1 MTVLT
6 SIPMSTWAPPPH
18 TVQAVDQDQIH
29 QIPRW
34 ARSLPANVPSK
45 KTRTPLFGT
54 YYFNT
59 ETVFFGIRICW
70 NQEITRPLYIWIFF
84 QSISGYDSWCL
95 SHSIKDSSS
104 HVLKNGIPQLRKLP
118 LAQPKNSPEKK
129 KTDLPPAIFGDPTNK
144 TGIQDA
150 LLRSIVVAISNL
162 WIKDPRWP
170 VIPWRGSHGCYP
182 KIFRLGFQPSTKKK
196 TCPKKC

>member
-6 SIPMSTWAPPPH
+6 STSMSTWAPPPH

-45 KTRTPLFGT
+45 KKTRTPLFGT

-70 NQEITRPLYIWIFF
+70 NQEITRHLYIWIFF
-84 QSISGYDSWCL
+84 SIHIWIWYLMPIPFHQGFFISCSEKC
-95 SHSIKDSSS
+95 
-104 HVLKNGIPQLRKLP
+104 IPQLRKLP

-129 KTDLPPAIFGDPTNK
+129 KKKNRPTWR
-144 TGIQDA
+144 I
-150 LLRSIVVAISNL
+150 
-162 WIKDPRWP
+162 
-170 VIPWRGSHGCYP
+170 IPLSKWLITMVSKSLTWGYSPSKSPKWLINRGY
-182 KIFRLGFQPSTKKK
+182 
-196 TCPKKC
+196 